1 MGADIVLN
9 HKESLLNQFK
19 TQGIELVDYVFC
31 TFNTDMYYDDMIQL
45 VKPRGHIATIVA
57 FENDQ
62 DLNAL
67 KPKA

>member
-1 MGADIVLN
+1 
-9 HKESLLNQFK
+9 
-19 TQGIELVDYVFC
+19 
-31 TFNTDMYYDDMIQL
+31 MYYDDMIQL